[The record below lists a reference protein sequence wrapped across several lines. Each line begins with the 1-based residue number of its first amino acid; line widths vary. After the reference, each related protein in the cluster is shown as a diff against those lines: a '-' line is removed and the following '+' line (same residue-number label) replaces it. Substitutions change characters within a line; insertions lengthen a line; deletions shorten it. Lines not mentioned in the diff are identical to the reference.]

1 VLILLAFSL
10 LACRNGGDSDT
21 PDPVDT
27 GCTDFISAYLDQ
39 DSDSY
44 GTDPVIEI
52 CEGTPGYV
60 PNPGDCDDT
69 DPSIYPGAADHP
81 LDGIDQDCDG
91 TDNRDGDGDGDPIDT
106 DCDDSDPDRS
116 TLLFEL
122 CDTGVDED
130 CDGIVDEDCQ
140 YFGGVASGV
149 ADHRIEGIW
158 VDDWQNNSR
167 AGKGV
172 FGLPDISGDG
182 VPDIAVAGD
191 TYDERFVHIFSGQ
204 TVLDNEV
211 LDFDDALFAINES
224 GESYLTNEVNAVF
237 ALSVEAEDYLM
248 VQAGRCHLIP
258 IGNSTEAVSLDIGVT
273 GSSAGSCHQF
283 LLNSLYPTH
292 VHHGG
297 YGVSLYS
304 FPSTIS
310 PTEETTID
318 LDGTVSTWS
327 ATDDWNGDGVNE
339 IFVAS
344 KILGETYSAPQTLWH
359 GQGPFDLDTDYP
371 SDVLTLVDQTATGA
385 ELYPSRGRNRPDLSE
400 DIDGDGLPE
409 LFIEIDNFDD
419 QRELYVWTDTTQIDL
434 ALPDLKVLS
443 LDHNSSAS
451 NLGTFHLGDINC
463 DGHADLIQQYLDSQA
478 SQGAVALAL
487 GPLGSGTIEI
497 QSDPDGLLS
506 TPLDQGLYVYGY
518 STSFVDDMNGD
529 GCQEI
534 LVGDQNYVT
543 DPERFG
549 PGAAHLF
556 LGAPGGL

>member
-1 VLILLAFSL
+1 MLSLLAFSL

-27 GCTDFISAYLDQ
+27 ECTDFISAYLDQ

-44 GTDPVIEI
+44 GTEPAIES
-52 CEGTPGYV
+52 CEDTPGYV

-91 TDNRDGDGDGDPIDT
+91 ADNRDGDGDGDPVDT

-116 TLLFEL
+116 SLLFEL

-130 CDGIVDEDCQ
+130 CDGVVDEDCQ
-140 YFGGVASGV
+140 YFGSVASGV
-149 ADHRIEGIW
+149 ADRRIEGIW

-167 AGKGV
+167 AGRGV

-204 TVLDNEV
+204 DVLDNEV
-211 LDFDDALFAINES
+211 LDFEDALFAINQAGTEYLR
-224 GESYLTNEVNAVF
+224 GEVAGIF
-237 ALSVEAEDYLM
+237 AFSTETDDYLI
-248 VQAGRCHLIP
+248 VQESICHLIP
-258 IGNSTEAVSLDIGVT
+258 LSETEGSPNLDSAISG
-273 GSSAGSCHQF
+273 GSDGTCHKR
-283 LLNSLYPTH
+283 LLSDDIYPTH
-292 VHHGG
+292 IVHGRG
-297 YGVSLYS
+297 LGLYNFPAGVTPVQLTY
-304 FPSTIS
+304 
-310 PTEETTID
+310 ID
-318 LDGTVSTWS
+318 LDGTNSDWS
-327 ATDDWNGDGVNE
+327 ATDDWNGDGINE
-339 IFVAS
+339 IFVGS
-344 KILGETYSAPQTLWH
+344 YVQDEIYSAPQTLWH

-371 SDVLTLVDQTATGA
+371 SDVLTLVDQTDTGA
-385 ELYPSRGRNRPDLSE
+385 ELLPSRGRNRPDLSA

-409 LFIEIDNFDD
+409 LFIEVDNFDD
-419 QRELYVWTDTTQIDL
+419 QRELYVWTDTTQVDL
-434 ALPDLKVLS
+434 ALPDLKVLN

-463 DGHADLIQQYLDSQA
+463 DGHADLTQQYLNTQESV
-478 SQGAVALAL
+478 GAVALAL
-487 GPLGSGTIEI
+487 GPLGSGTLEI
-497 QSDPDGLLS
+497 QSDPDDLLS
-506 TPLDQGLYVYGY
+506 APLDEGLYVYGY
-518 STSFVDDMNGD
+518 STAFVDDLNGD
-529 GCQEI
+529 GCQEL
-534 LVGDQNYVT
+534 LVGDQNFQT
-543 DPERFG
+543 DPERYG